1 MSARALAGKR
11 EIPTAGVALAAM
23 FVAVLVA
30 LSGAIQMAEAKKVK
44 GTKGADQ
51 IRGTQKRDVLKGRGG
66 NDNVN
71 ALNGNDRASGGA
83 GNDTV
88 NGGGGQDAIKGGGGD
103 DLLDAVDG
111 AVDKKVNG
119 GPGNNTC
126 RLDQVDL
133 PIATGC
139 STIVIV
145 PPTGD
150 GGGGDGGVGGPP
162 PGSLTL
168 TSGTGLTCG
177 SSLPTCVFTLN
188 GTGADTEVGTVT
200 GREGV
205 TAAGG
210 AVSVQSEDGSWTAGG
225 VYGCTANGFLH
236 VEIGT
241 ESVDV
246 PITCTT
252 R

>member
-1 MSARALAGKR
+1 MASQPVAGKR
-11 EIPTAGVALAAM
+11 GALEVVIALAALLTATL
-23 FVAVLVA
+23 VVLSA
-30 LSGAIQMAEAKKVK
+30 AAGTAEAKRIKGTSGADQLK
-44 GTKGADQ
+44 GTK
-51 IRGTQKRDVLKGRGG
+51 KRDVLKGRGG

-71 ALNGNDRASGGA
+71 ALDGNDRASGGA

-88 NGGGGQDAIKGGGGD
+88 NGGGGKDAIKGGGGD

-119 GPGNNTC
+119 GPGTNTC

-139 STIVIV
+139 SKIEIPPGGV
-145 PPTGD
+145 PPGD
-150 GGGGDGGVGGPP
+150 GDGGVGGLP

-168 TSGTGLTCG
+168 TSGTGLKCG

-188 GTGADTEVGTVT
+188 GSGADADVGTVT

-210 AVSVQSEDGSWTAGG
+210 AVSVQSEEGTWTAGG
-225 VYGCTANGFLH
+225 GYGCTANGFLH

-252 R
+252 H